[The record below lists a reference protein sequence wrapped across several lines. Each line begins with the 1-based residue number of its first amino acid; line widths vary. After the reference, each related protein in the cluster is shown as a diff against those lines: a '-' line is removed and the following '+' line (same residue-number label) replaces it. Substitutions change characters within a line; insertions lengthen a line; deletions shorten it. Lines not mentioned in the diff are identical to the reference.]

1 MDRNAPITSKDV
13 FPKRS
18 ARRLT
23 ELKNPKFLWSLQ
35 NAQRDTNNLAIC
47 RDFFGYSKLIFLF
60 FVLYHFML
68 PGNFHNDSEIW
79 HKIFWGINFGPV
91 IFLVFFFFLKP
102 KGFFGVLIFAP
113 HSIIPVTWNPE
124 YPLWAWV
131 KLKRTLNFS
140 HFPSQVNLYFF
151 DWKLC
156 GREQWKN

>member
-1 MDRNAPITSKDV
+1 MIYGTEKPKIPLKFA
-13 FPKRS
+13 KRS
-18 ARRLT
+18 
-23 ELKNPKFLWSLQ
+23 
-35 NAQRDTNNLAIC
+35 RDTKNLAIS
-47 RDFFGYSKLIFLF
+47 RDFWGYSKLIFLF

-79 HKIFWGINFGPV
+79 HEIFWGINFGPV
-91 IFLVFFFFLKP
+91 SFLVFFFFFFFFWSSRDFW
-102 KGFFGVLIFAP
+102 GFWFLP
-113 HSIIPVTWNPE
+113 PYSIIPVTWNPE
-124 YPLWAWV
+124 YPVWAWV